1 MQMQREARVVI
12 WRGEEFRFE
21 PLGDTS
27 ASGGSPP
34 VWAVSRQGEFIG
46 TMSHL
51 AEETL
56 TAFHERSV
64 EWLADLLG

>member
-1 MQMQREARVVI
+1 MEQEARVVI

-21 PLGDTS
+21 PLGDRS
-27 ASGGSPP
+27 AAGGSPP
-34 VWAVSRQGEFIG
+34 VWAVSRRGEFIG
-46 TMSHL
+46 TMACL